1 MDFKERVFNA
11 FRNRIKSGQNVES
24 AIMFR
29 DADFPGATRE
39 EISSFKNGIYAE
51 KQIRGFILT
60 QVGID
65 EALEDLD

>member
-39 EISSFKNGIYAE
+39 EIGDFCKFGYA
-51 KQIRGFILT
+51 KRYSRNFSLNDIA
-60 QVGID
+60 VD
-65 EALEDLD
+65 EALEDLN

>member
-29 DADFPGATRE
+29 DADFPGATTA
-39 EISSFKNGIYAE
+39 EISSFKNGIYAK
-51 KQIRGFILT
+51 KQIRGFFLT
-60 QVGID
+60 QMGID

>member
-1 MDFKERVFNA
+1 MYFKERVFNA

-39 EISSFKNGIYAE
+39 EISDFCISGYA
-51 KQIRGFILT
+51 KRYSRNFFLNDIA
-60 QVGID
+60 VD
-65 EALEDLD
+65 EALEDLN